1 MMMSKSAFL
10 WSINIMTQKVLAKL
24 MFFAGCNKLGL
35 FTIAI
40 ASSCLMIVPQGQVR
54 AASIFIANHSFEDPI
69 APQQGTTG
77 FYTNNS
83 SPVVIGNW
91 FNAHATGADQGV
103 LDPTKSQNLT
113 GNDIFYGLQ
122 PVPDGNQVA
131 YSNGGTIA
139 QKLSAVLQPNTR
151 YTLSAYIGRRNV
163 LAFPANNIRLLAG
176 DTVPTTLAI
185 SNSVTPAPGTFER
198 VTVSYT
204 SGGIGD
210 PLIGKP
216 LQIYLA
222 SSGVQTNFDLITLD
236 ASPIPEPSAILGL
249 LGFGLLGIASKL
261 QQKR

>member
-1 MMMSKSAFL
+1 MIVSESASL
-10 WSINIMTQKVLAKL
+10 WSINTMTQKVLAKL
-24 MFFAGCNKLGL
+24 VSFAGCDKLGL
-35 FTIAI
+35 FTIAF

-54 AASIFIANHSFEDPI
+54 AASVFIANHSFEEPI

-77 FYTNNS
+77 FYTDNS

-91 FNAHATGADQGV
+91 FNGNAPNAQQGV
-103 LDPTKSQNLT
+103 LDPTTSQNLT

-139 QKLSAVLQPNTR
+139 QQLSAVLQPNTR
-151 YTLSAYIGRRNV
+151 YTLSVDIGRRKV
-163 LAFPANNIRLLAG
+163 LPFLGNNIRLLAG
-176 DTVPTTLAI
+176 DTGLTTLAI
-185 SNSVTPAPGTFER
+185 SNSVTPAAGTFER

-204 SGGIGD
+204 SGDIGD

-216 LQIYLA
+216 LHIYL
-222 SSGVQTNFDLITLD
+222 SSYGVQTNFDNITLD
-236 ASPIPEPSAILGL
+236 ASPIPEPSAMLGL
-249 LGFGLLGIASKL
+249 LGFGLLGIGSKL